1 MQVRGMPRTYGAI
14 MGIFK
19 SKEERR
25 LQRDLEIK
33 KGIQRVKR
41 QLTDLGRN
49 EEEWLEKARR
59 AQRMGASDQLA
70 FIRKSLK
77 ATATQRRAIERQLL
91 TIEAAFQMKNQAES
105 YAAFAESMG
114 VVAKS
119 INDVYKN
126 TDLEKTQKN
135 FEHAMMQAETM
146 SQRMDL
152 FLDMSKDTLFAGE
165 TASGE
170 QLVSD
175 DEIDQMIGIAPS
187 ERKKKSREE
196 LDKEIAKE
204 LGELNAD
211 EEKSK

>member
-1 MQVRGMPRTYGAI
+1 

-25 LQRDLEIK
+25 MQRDMDIK

-41 QLTDLGRN
+41 QINELGKG

-59 AQRMGASDQLA
+59 AARMGASDQLA

-77 ATATQRRAIERQLL
+77 ATATQRRMLERQLL

-105 YAAFAESMG
+105 FAVFADTMG
-114 VVAKS
+114 TVSRS
-119 INDVYKN
+119 INEVYKT

-135 FEHAMMQAETM
+135 FENAMMQAETM
-146 SQRMDL
+146 SQRMDI
-152 FLDMSKDTLFAGE
+152 FLDMSKDSLFATE
-165 TASGE
+165 TSSGE

-175 DEIDQMIGIAPS
+175 EEIDQMIGMDS
-187 ERKKKSREE
+187 KTRKKKTREE
-196 LDKEIAKE
+196 LDKEIARE
-204 LGELNAD
+204 LGEHED

>member
-1 MQVRGMPRTYGAI
+1 

-19 SKEERR
+19 SKEQRR
-25 LQRDLEIK
+25 MQRDLEIK

-41 QLTDLGRN
+41 QINELGRG

-59 AQRMGASDQLA
+59 AARMGANDQLA

-77 ATATQRRAIERQLL
+77 ATATQRRMLERQLL

-105 YAAFAESMG
+105 FAVFADTMG
-114 VVAKS
+114 TVSRS
-119 INDVYKN
+119 INEVYKT

-135 FEHAMMQAETM
+135 FENAMMQAETM
-146 SQRMDL
+146 SQRMDI
-152 FLDMSKDTLFAGE
+152 FLDMSKDSLFATE
-165 TASGE
+165 TAGGE

-175 DEIDQMIGIAPS
+175 EEIDQMIGMDS
-187 ERKKKSREE
+187 GTRKKKSREE
-196 LDKEIAKE
+196 LDREIARE
-204 LGELNAD
+204 LGEDAE